1 MNLALV
7 FRISGVLLILNGI
20 SMFFTPAMAV
30 GMYGLEESGSVIVM
44 VRALGISFLA
54 TGVLA
59 LMLPTWIGTKLAAAG
74 MLWGVINLAWVAHIG
89 YDIYTANISGG
100 AAVANLILTAILAI
114 LFFVMSSRHSN

>member
-59 LMLPTWIGTKLAAAG
+59 LMLPTWIENKLAAAG
-74 MLWGVINLAWVAHIG
+74 MLGGVINLAWVAHIG

>member
-59 LMLPTWIGTKLAAAG
+59 LMLPTWIETKLAAAG
-74 MLWGVINLAWVAHIG
+74 MLCGVINLAWVAHIG

>member
-20 SMFFTPAMAV
+20 SMFFTPAMAI
-30 GMYGLEESGSVIVM
+30 GMYGWEESGPLIVVI
-44 VRALGISFLA
+44 RALGISFLS
-54 TGVLA
+54 TGILA
-59 LMLPTWIGTKLAAAG
+59 IMLPAWIENKLAAAG

-89 YDIYTANISGG
+89 YDLYTANISGG

-114 LFFVMSSRHSN
+114 LFLVMSSRHSN

>member
-7 FRISGVLLILNGI
+7 FRISGVLLVLNGI

-59 LMLPTWIGTKLAAAG
+59 LMLPTWIETKLAAAG

-89 YDIYTANISGG
+89 YDIYVENISGG

>member
-20 SMFFTPAMAV
+20 SMFFTPTMAI
-30 GMYGLEESGSVIVM
+30 GMYGWEQSGSLIVM
-44 VRALGISFLA
+44 MRALGLSFLA

-59 LMLPTWIGTKLAAAG
+59 LMLPTWIETKLAAAG

-89 YDIYTANISGG
+89 YDLYAANISGG
-100 AAVANLILTAILAI
+100 AAVELGRA
-114 LFFVMSSRHSN
+114 SRRERV

>member
-20 SMFFTPAMAV
+20 SMFFTPGMAV
-30 GMYGLEESGSVIVM
+30 GMYGWEESGPLIVVI
-44 VRALGISFLA
+44 RALGVSFLA

-59 LMLPTWIGTKLAAAG
+59 LMLPVWIESKLASAG

-89 YDIYTANISGG
+89 YDLWAANISG
-100 AAVANLILTAILAI
+100 ATAVINLILTIILAI
-114 LFFVMSSRHSN
+114 LFFVMSVRHSN

>member
-54 TGVLA
+54 TGVLL
-59 LMLPTWIGTKLAAAG
+59 LMLPTWIETKLAAAG
-74 MLWGVINLAWVAHIG
+74 MLLGVINLAWVAHIG

>member
-20 SMFFTPAMAV
+20 SMFFTPAMAI
-30 GMYGLEESGSVIVM
+30 GMYGWEQSDSLIVM
-44 VRALGISFLA
+44 MRALGLSFLA

-59 LMLPTWIGTKLAAAG
+59 LMLPTWIENKLAAAG

>member
-59 LMLPTWIGTKLAAAG
+59 LMLPTWIETKLAAAG
-74 MLWGVINLAWVAHIG
+74 MLWGVINLAWFAHIG

>member
-59 LMLPTWIGTKLAAAG
+59 LMLPTWIETKLAAAG

-100 AAVANLILTAILAI
+100 AAVAKLILTAILAI

>member
-59 LMLPTWIGTKLAAAG
+59 LMLPTWIETKLAAAG
-74 MLWGVINLAWVAHIG
+74 MLLGVINLAWVAHIG
-89 YDIYTANISGG
+89 YDLYTANISGG

>member
-20 SMFFTPAMAV
+20 SMFFTPAMAI
-30 GMYGLEESGSVIVM
+30 GMYGWEESSSLLVM
-44 VRALGISFLA
+44 TRALGMSFLG

-59 LMLPTWIGTKLAAAG
+59 LMLPAWIENKLAAAG

-89 YDIYTANISGG
+89 YDLYAANISGG
-100 AAVANLILTAILAI
+100 AAIANLILTAVLAI

>member
-59 LMLPTWIGTKLAAAG
+59 LMLPTWIETKLAADG

>member
-59 LMLPTWIGTKLAAAG
+59 LMLPTWIETKLAAAG
-74 MLWGVINLAWVAHIG
+74 MLWGVINLVWVAHIG

-100 AAVANLILTAILAI
+100 AAGAKLILTAILAI

>member
-7 FRISGVLLILNGI
+7 FRISGVILILNGI
-20 SMFFTPAMAV
+20 SMFFMPVMAV
-30 GMYGLEESGSVIVM
+30 GMYGWEESGLIVVI
-44 VRALGISFLA
+44 RALGVSFLG
-54 TGVLA
+54 TGILA
-59 LMLPTWIGTKLAAAG
+59 LMLPVWIENKLASAG

-89 YDIYTANISGG
+89 YDLYAANISGA

>member
-59 LMLPTWIGTKLAAAG
+59 LMLPTWIENKLAAAG
-74 MLWGVINLAWVAHIG
+74 MLWGVINLAWVAHIL
-89 YDIYTANISGG
+89 S
-100 AAVANLILTAILAI
+100 LIHI
-114 LFFVMSSRHSN
+114 

>member
-20 SMFFTPAMAV
+20 SMFFTPEMAV
-30 GMYGLEESGSVIVM
+30 GMYGWEESGPLIVVI
-44 VRALGISFLA
+44 RALGISFLA
-54 TGVLA
+54 TGILA
-59 LMLPTWIGTKLAAAG
+59 LMLPVWIENKLASAG

-89 YDIYTANISGG
+89 YDLYAANISGG
-100 AAVANLILTAILAI
+100 AAIANLILTAILAI

>member
-59 LMLPTWIGTKLAAAG
+59 LMLPTWIETKLAAAG
-74 MLWGVINLAWVAHIG
+74 MLWGVINLAWVAHSG

>member
-59 LMLPTWIGTKLAAAG
+59 LMLTTWIETKLAAAG

>member
-1 MNLALV
+1 
-7 FRISGVLLILNGI
+7 
-20 SMFFTPAMAV
+20 
-30 GMYGLEESGSVIVM
+30 MYGWEESGSLIVM
-44 VRALGISFLA
+44 MRALGMSFLG

-59 LMLPTWIGTKLAAAG
+59 LMLPVWIENNLAAAG

-89 YDIYTANISGG
+89 YDLYAANISGG

>member
-59 LMLPTWIGTKLAAAG
+59 LMLPTWIETKLAAAG
-74 MLWGVINLAWVAHIG
+74 MLWGVTNLAWVAHIG